1 MSSIHLRTIFRDNAR
16 AEVRSHAQLRR
27 NQRPWAMSG
36 IGELCSTQKKSS
48 SNAGRSGGFKDY
60 GDGGE

>member
-1 MSSIHLRTIFRDNAR
+1 
-16 AEVRSHAQLRR
+16 
-27 NQRPWAMSG
+27 MSG
-36 IGELCSTQKKSS
+36 IGGVCSYTSSYETQKKSGQKKSS